1 MVTFLKIE
9 AKTKFRNRAIYY
21 LMSLYGKDVETMLKQ
36 KKNRVAKDRLGR
48 IQSMREANESQV
60 SDRSRSPRKQPSRK
74 VSVDYLDTEPT

>member
-1 MVTFLKIE
+1 MIVNLLQCVIHSGHQRIQDQIKEQLMVTFLKIE

-48 IQSMREANESQV
+48 IQSMREANES
-60 SDRSRSPRKQPSRK
+60 D
-74 VSVDYLDTEPT
+74 